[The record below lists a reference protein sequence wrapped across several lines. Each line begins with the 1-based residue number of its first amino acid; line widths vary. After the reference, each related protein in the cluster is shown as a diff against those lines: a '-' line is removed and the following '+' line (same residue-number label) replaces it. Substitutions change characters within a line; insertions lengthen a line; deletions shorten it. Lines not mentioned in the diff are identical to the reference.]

1 MMVAEAPNDDDHKR
15 GGMPDMSG
23 MGGTGIFVHG
33 PRLRRDPGPRRRF
46 IINGCVRSP
55 AAHVMHRSRS

>member
-1 MMVAEAPNDDDHKR
+1 MVAEAPKDDDHKH

-23 MGGTGIFVHG
+23 MGVTGIFVYG
-33 PRLRRDPGPRRRF
+33 PRLRRVSGPGRRF

-55 AAHVMHRSRS
+55 AGRVTHRSRS